1 MQLNQLFKTH
11 WQQKFAPLLPP
22 GASVLVAVSGGVDSI
37 VLAHLLHTI
46 GMPINMGHV
55 NFQLRGEESNRD
67 EAFVQAFAQ
76 QIGVE
81 LLIKKVDTNCYA
93 IEKKISIQE
102 AAREIRYNWF
112 NEIISS
118 TPAPPNAGVYGLPST
133 IQLQPFMVAVAHHA
147 NDSIETS
154 MMHFFRGTG
163 IEGLK
168 GISSIHHEKKII
180 RPLLPFTREQIEEYA
195 NQEGLSYV
203 TDSSNLS
210 NDYTRNYFRNT
221 LIPQLKEV
229 FPQVQENLYNN
240 TQRFREAGVLYRQAV
255 NMQLKKMLEL
265 RGNEW
270 HIPILKWKKADPLQ
284 TLTYEI
290 IAPFGYTAAQ
300 TTEVIKL
307 LDAANGSSIKSST
320 HQIIKNRLWMI
331 IAPLQTTNAATI
343 LVENVG
349 TTMFEGGE
357 LALKLVQQIE
367 AATLMNFT
375 EYVDAIKIQFPLILR
390 KCKVGDYFYPLGM
403 TKKKKI
409 SKFLID
415 QKLSKTEK
423 EKVWVL
429 EMDKK
434 IIAVLGYRIDN
445 RFKYTTKDQPLLQI
459 IHRR

>member
-37 VLAHLLHTI
+37 VLAHLLRTI
-46 GMPINMGHV
+46 DMPIIMAHV

-67 EAFVQAFAQ
+67 EAFVQSFAQ
-76 QIGVE
+76 QIGVA
-81 LLIKKVDTNCYA
+81 LLVKKVDTNRYA
-93 IEKKISIQE
+93 IEKKLSIQE
-102 AAREIRYNWF
+102 AAREIRYDWF
-112 NEIISS
+112 NEIISY
-118 TPAPPNAGVYGLPST
+118 TIHRPPST
-133 IQLQPFMVAVAHHA
+133 VLLQPFMVAVAHHA

-168 GISSIHHEKKII
+168 GIPSIHHEKKII

-195 NQEGLSYV
+195 NQEGLGYV
-203 TDSSNLS
+203 TDSSNLN
-210 NDYTRNYFRNT
+210 NDYTRNYFRNV

-240 TQRFREAGVLYRQAV
+240 TQRFRETGVLYRQAV
-255 NMQLKKMLEL
+255 NMHLKKMLEPK
-265 RGNEW
+265 GTEW
-270 HIPILKWKKADPLQ
+270 HIPILKWKKAEPLH
-284 TLTYEI
+284 TLSYEI
-290 IAPFGYTAAQ
+290 IAPFGFTAAQ

-307 LDAANGSSIKSST
+307 LDAANGSSIKSFT

-343 LVENVG
+343 LVENIG
-349 TTMFEGGE
+349 TTMFDGGE

-375 EYVDAIKIQFPLILR
+375 EYVDATKIQFPLILR
-390 KCKVGDYFYPLGM
+390 KYKVGDYFYPLGM

-409 SKFLID
+409 AKFLID